1 MEFDDG
7 NDAGNNGIWEWQG
20 DEYSLQ
26 RDTRNELPHLFWD
39 KINQNEDDLLYILDE
54 HTPIKDCA
62 DLGHLLSD
70 LGGDATKGWE
80 ECRDSMQLKRR
91 RMLQFT
97 SDARESP
104 NDEMASALLKTKS
117 TIMEDEIA
125 ESLECTAQ
133 WASAFSEERSGL
145 NCEGLDQSSDG
156 WLVDCLNE
164 SEMQCSPD
172 EMNTIVAFNQQADIS
187 GLLTTFTSL
196 RDICL
201 THAFLLS
208 FHRFIEYYQD
218 SPTMETDT
226 MPEITAPINLK
237 VSKGKKSCI
246 RSPRKLTTSVAYPF
260 ALIKPCGVHGDLTL
274 SDINQRIHAP
284 PPSKLKHV
292 KDEDPFDLYP
302 TSAFSG
308 KPVVVKTKIRTEG
321 GQGSITITRTKG

>member
-7 NDAGNNGIWEWQG
+7 NDTGNNGIWEWQG

-70 LGGDATKGWE
+70 LGGNLYSGDATKGWE

-97 SDARESP
+97 SDAGEPP
-104 NDEMASALLKTKS
+104 NEEMASALLKTKA

-145 NCEGLDQSSDG
+145 DQSSDG
-156 WLVDCLNE
+156 WLVDCLND

-187 GLLTTFTSL
+187 
-196 RDICL
+196 
-201 THAFLLS
+201 
-208 FHRFIEYYQD
+208 EYYQD
-218 SPTMETDT
+218 SPAMETDT
-226 MPEITAPINLK
+226 MLETAAPINLK

>member
-7 NDAGNNGIWEWQG
+7 NDAGNNCSGIWEWQG

-187 GLLTTFTSL
+187 
-196 RDICL
+196 
-201 THAFLLS
+201 
-208 FHRFIEYYQD
+208 EYYQD